1 ASFSRCQ
8 AISGLPPAS
17 SRGLGVVS
25 VSGRMRSPRPAA
37 KMSAFTSWPR
47 GVARRVRL
55 GVGTCWSWTSGL
67 RTTEEFRAQGKLQS
81 PASTRRQMPDQAI
94 PLQPVLLS
102 GGSGTRLWPLSRERY
117 PKQFLP
123 LAGERTTLQDTWLRV
138 AVLAGN
144 AAPLAVPNDEHRFP
158 ASEPLRQVGVE
169 DAAIVPEAVGR
180 NTAPAIAATTLQ
192 AMAGGSDPLL
202 LMLPSDHV

>member
-81 PASTRRQMPDQAI
+81 PATTRRQMPDQAI

-102 GGSGTRLWPLSRERY
+102 GGSGTRLWPLSREAY

-123 LAGERTTLQDTWLRV
+123 LAGERTMLQDAWLRV
-138 AVLAGN
+138 AELAGD
-144 AAPLAVPNDEHRFP
+144 ARPIVVPNEERRFR
-158 ASEPLRQVGVE
+158 AAEQLRQVGVE
-169 DAAIVPEAVGR
+169 HAALVLEPVGR
-180 NTAPAIAATTLQ
+180 NTAPAIAAAALQ
-192 AMAGGSDPLL
+192 AMAEGGDPL
-202 LMLPSDHV
+202 